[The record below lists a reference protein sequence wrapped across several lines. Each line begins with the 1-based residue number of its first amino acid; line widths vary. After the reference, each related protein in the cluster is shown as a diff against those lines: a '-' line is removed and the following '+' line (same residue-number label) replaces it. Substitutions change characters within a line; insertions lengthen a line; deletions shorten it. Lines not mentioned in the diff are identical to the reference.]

1 MLAAVPAGESINIA
15 GSVERG
21 ILVTF
26 ENETNSS
33 ILSISRKLLGTYVL
47 TPCIRVGLFSQ
58 LVVVKRH

>member
-1 MLAAVPAGESINIA
+1 MLAAVLAGESINTA

-33 ILSISRKLLGTYVL
+33 ILSISRKLLEL
-47 TPCIRVGLFSQ
+47 MF
-58 LVVVKRH
+58 